1 MLSCINP
8 FIATSL
14 FPVPPEN
21 IRKPVTFLYFA
32 GRLEIDRWHE
42 LG

>member
-21 IRKPVTFLYFA
+21 RKPVASLYFA
-32 GRLEIDRWHE
+32 GRLEIDPWHE